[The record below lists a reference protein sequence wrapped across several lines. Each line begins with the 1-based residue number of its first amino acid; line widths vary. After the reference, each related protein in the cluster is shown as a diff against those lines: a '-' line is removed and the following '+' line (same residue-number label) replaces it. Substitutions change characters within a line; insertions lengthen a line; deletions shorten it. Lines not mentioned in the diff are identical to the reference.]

1 MSKTVNRPALLA
13 GDDAG
18 AAAQSADSS
27 MFHEIVTGPL
37 LIGLPA
43 IGRIRQ
49 GIGAEI
55 LRSASSFFGVSQA
68 RIQQITQ
75 VSGSTAAR
83 LERANARIDAA
94 ATERIYR
101 MAAVTRHAT
110 DVFENE
116 GAAIAWMR
124 QPNPGLGGNAP
135 LDLMDT
141 EPGAASVRLVL
152 NAIATGG
159 VA

>member
-1 MSKTVNRPALLA
+1 MSVTANSSALLTDDVLGTAPPA
-13 GDDAG
+13 GRTL
-18 AAAQSADSS
+18 
-27 MFHEIVTGPL
+27 FHQLVMEPVV
-37 LIGLPA
+37 IGVPA
-43 IGRIRQ
+43 IKRIRE
-49 GIGAEI
+49 GIGVEI

-75 VSGSTAAR
+75 VPNSTAAR
-83 LERANARIDAA
+83 LERAKARIDAA

-101 MAAVTRHAT
+101 MAAVMKLAA

-116 GAAIAWMR
+116 AAAIAWMCET
-124 QPNPGLGGNAP
+124 NPGLGGAAP

-141 EPGAASVRLVL
+141 EPGADSVRLIL

-159 VA
+159 AA